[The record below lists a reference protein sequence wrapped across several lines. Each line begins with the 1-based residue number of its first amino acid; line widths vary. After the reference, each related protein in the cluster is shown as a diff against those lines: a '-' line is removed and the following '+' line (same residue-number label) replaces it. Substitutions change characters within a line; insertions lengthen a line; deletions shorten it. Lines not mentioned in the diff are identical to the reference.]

1 MVPVQLD
8 SAVATD
14 RSAAT
19 TDRSAADTDRSP
31 AVTDRSPAATDRSA
45 AATDRSAAATDS
57 LAAARLLNPGDEIRN
72 PHTNK
77 SVGRLLAVHGG
88 LGLAVV
94 RLQEAFSAERLV
106 CQDQPLTVRKPLW
119 WPLEKKRDQGTS
131 KAQE

>member
-8 SAVATD
+8 S
-14 RSAAT
+14 
-19 TDRSAADTDRSP
+19 
-31 AVTDRSPAATDRSA
+31 SA

-57 LAAARLLNPGDEIRN
+57 SAAATDRSAVATDRSAAARLNPGDEIRN
-72 PHTNK
+72 PLTNK

-88 LGLAVV
+88 LGLAMV
-94 RLQEAFSAERLV
+94 RLQEAFSAESLV

>member
-8 SAVATD
+8 SA
-14 RSAAT
+14 
-19 TDRSAADTDRSP
+19 
-31 AVTDRSPAATDRSA
+31 AATDRSA
-45 AATDRSAAATDS
+45 AATDRSAAAR
-57 LAAARLLNPGDEIRN
+57 LLNLLNPGDEIRN

-88 LGLAVV
+88 LGLAMV
-94 RLQEAFSAERLV
+94 RLQEAFAAESLV